1 MIATSYLDMQG
12 YDHDDE
18 RLAMLN
24 ATHRTWV
31 ELGTPGVG
39 RRMHEIDG
47 EGTGGPRLYATY
59 ILNNAK
65 VREVIAQRGVACAV
79 PVRGDVRSSCAMP
92 AGVGPGTTRLSWL
105 DLASEKLQ
113 ASPRSSLEAICHWLG
128 IAVDDE
134 WLQAAGKLVTSSL
147 HPTRNYFRWPLR
159 EVQTLDSTLRAAIQA
174 SPGLEPLFSTYLTP
188 ESQPTYVKAK
198 RWALGLKSPEV
209 ALAGARAESRRFK
222 VSWRQAPGR
231 SSFS

>member
-1 MIATSYLDMQG
+1 MA
-12 YDHDDE
+12 
-18 RLAMLN
+18 
-24 ATHRTWV
+24 
-31 ELGTPGVG
+31 
-39 RRMHEIDG
+39 
-47 EGTGGPRLYATY
+47 
-59 ILNNAK
+59 
-65 VREVIAQRGVACAV
+65 
-79 PVRGDVRSSCAMP
+79 
-92 AGVGPGTTRLSWL
+92 PGTTRLSWL

-113 ASPRSSLEAICHWLG
+113 ASPRSSLEAICRWLG

-147 HPTRNYFRWPLR
+147 HPTRNYLRWPLR

-209 ALAGARAESRRFK
+209 ER
-222 VSWRQAPGR
+222 
-231 SSFS
+231 